1 MYWRAPLS
9 QLILWIIVLAVIII
23 IFTIFVVNRA
33 IRAHQLQV
41 SVGKEDLIGRT
52 ATVDTALAPKGVVF
66 IEGERWTATSDK
78 GTVNSGEEVVVTKVD
93 GLKLRV
99 TKKE

>member
-1 MYWRAPLS
+1 MS
-9 QLILWIIVLAVIII
+9 QLIPWLIALAVITIV
-23 IFTIFVVNRA
+23 FTIFVVNRA

-41 SVGKEDLIGRT
+41 SAGKEDLIGKT
-52 ATVDTALAPKGVVF
+52 AMVDTTLAPKGVVF

-78 GTVNSGEEVVVTKVD
+78 GTVESGEEVIVTKVD

>member
-1 MYWRAPLS
+1 MS

-23 IFTIFVVNRA
+23 VITIFVVNRA

-41 SVGKEDLIGRT
+41 SAGKEDLIGKT
-52 ATVDTALAPKGVVF
+52 AVVDTTLGPKGVVF

-78 GTVNSGEEVVVTKVD
+78 GTVESGEEVIVTKVD

>member
-1 MYWRAPLS
+1 LS
-9 QLILWIIVLAVIII
+9 QLILWLIALAVIII
-23 IFTIFVVNRA
+23 VITIFVVNRA

-41 SVGKEDLIGRT
+41 SAGKEDLIGKT
-52 ATVDTALAPKGVVF
+52 ATVDTTLAPKGVVF

-78 GTVNSGEEVVVTKVD
+78 GTVDSGEEVIVTKVD

-99 TKKE
+99 IRKE

>member
-1 MYWRAPLS
+1 MS
-9 QLILWIIVLAVIII
+9 QLIPWFIGLAVVIV

-33 IRAHQLQV
+33 IRAHRQQA
-41 SVGKEDLIGRT
+41 SAGKEDLLGKT
-52 ATVDTALAPKGVVF
+52 AVVDTALDPKGVVF

-78 GTVNSGEEVVVTKVD
+78 GAVKSGEEVIVTKVD

-99 TKKE
+99 TRKE

>member
-1 MYWRAPLS
+1 MS
-9 QLILWIIVLAVIII
+9 QLIPWLIGLAVVTV

-33 IRAHQLQV
+33 IRAHQQQV
-41 SVGKEDLIGRT
+41 SAGKEDLIGKT
-52 ATVDTALAPKGVVF
+52 AVVDATLDPKGVVF
-66 IEGERWTATSDK
+66 IEGERWMATSDK
-78 GTVNSGEEVVVTKVD
+78 GTVESGEEVIVTKVD

>member
-1 MYWRAPLS
+1 MS
-9 QLILWIIVLAVIII
+9 QLILWLIILAVIII
-23 IFTIFVVNRA
+23 VFTVFAVNRS

-41 SVGKEDLIGRT
+41 AAGKEDLIGKI
-52 ATVDTALAPKGVVF
+52 ATVDATLAPKGVVF
-66 IEGERWTATSDK
+66 IEGERWTATLDE
-78 GTVNSGEEVVVTKVD
+78 GTVNSGEEVIVTKVD